1 MCTFEVYH
9 RFFISGENILLT
21 LNFVDIEKL
30 DRTLDHAFSTDIDSK
45 SSSVV
50 FSEKATD
57 GNLPSEDWAA
67 NIEICD
73 IINETDEG

>member
-1 MCTFEVYH
+1 MPSVNSA
-9 RFFISGENILLT
+9 RSIG
-21 LNFVDIEKL
+21 
-30 DRTLDHAFSTDIDSK
+30 K

-50 FSEKATD
+50 ISEKATD

-73 IINETDEG
+73 IINETEEG

>member
-1 MCTFEVYH
+1 M
-9 RFFISGENILLT
+9 G
-21 LNFVDIEKL
+21 
-30 DRTLDHAFSTDIDSK
+30 K
-45 SSSVV
+45 SSCVV
-50 FSEKATD
+50 ISEKATD

>member
-1 MCTFEVYH
+1 MRNVFPYKLNIIDTEVVESSWIVPSVSSV
-9 RFFISGENILLT
+9 R
-21 LNFVDIEKL
+21 
-30 DRTLDHAFSTDIDSK
+30 STSK

-50 FSEKATD
+50 ISEKATD

-73 IINETDEG
+73 IINETEEG

>member
-1 MCTFEVYH
+1 MRNVFPYKLNIIDTEVVESSWIVPSVNSV
-9 RFFISGENILLT
+9 RSIG
-21 LNFVDIEKL
+21 
-30 DRTLDHAFSTDIDSK
+30 K

-50 FSEKATD
+50 ISEKATD

-73 IINETDEG
+73 IINETEEG

>member
-1 MCTFEVYH
+1 M
-9 RFFISGENILLT
+9 
-21 LNFVDIEKL
+21 
-30 DRTLDHAFSTDIDSK
+30 DHAVSQFSVRSIAK

-50 FSEKATD
+50 ISEKATD

-73 IINETDEG
+73 IINETEEG

>member
-1 MCTFEVYH
+1 MFGYYKWIVDYSQRDPRDPIVFICTCVGYYCCFENV
-9 RFFISGENILLT
+9 SSCVIL
-21 LNFVDIEKL
+21 
-30 DRTLDHAFSTDIDSK
+30 
-45 SSSVV
+45 
-50 FSEKATD
+50 SEKATD

>member
-1 MCTFEVYH
+1 MRNVFPYKLNIIDTEVVESSWIVPSVSSV
-9 RFFISGENILLT
+9 RSIG
-21 LNFVDIEKL
+21 
-30 DRTLDHAFSTDIDSK
+30 K

-50 FSEKATD
+50 ISEKATD

-73 IINETDEG
+73 IINETEEG